1 MRQPG
6 RRGFLPA
13 VLIISGLLAGAC
25 TQREGATA
33 GATMREVPAGSYLAL
48 GKRMLAAREPDLA
61 LDAFLISMSVD
72 GISAEAMTGAGIA
85 SQRQGLLTSA
95 QRYFEQARELAPESI
110 IAHNNL
116 GVVLYMLKEY
126 YPARNSFRRAFALSD
141 GKSEMVERNLQRVEE
156 TIALIEEVPA
166 TNPAISH
173 DVIRLGTSEF
183 RLIETV
189 SPEADVMAE

>member
-13 VLIISGLLAGAC
+13 VLIVSGLLAGAC

-33 GATMREVPAGSYLAL
+33 GAAMREVPAGSYLAL

-61 LDAFLISMSVD
+61 LDAFLVSMSVD

-85 SQRQGLLTSA
+85 SQQQGLLTSA
-95 QRYFEQARELAPESI
+95 QRYFELARGLAPDSI
-110 IAHNNL
+110 AAHNNL

-126 YPARNSFRRAFALSD
+126 YPARNAFRRAFALSN
-141 GKSEMVERNLQRVEE
+141 GESEMVERNLNRVEA
-156 TIALIEEVPA
+156 TIAQIEEVSA
-166 TNPAISH
+166 TDPAISI

-183 RLIETV
+183 RLMETV